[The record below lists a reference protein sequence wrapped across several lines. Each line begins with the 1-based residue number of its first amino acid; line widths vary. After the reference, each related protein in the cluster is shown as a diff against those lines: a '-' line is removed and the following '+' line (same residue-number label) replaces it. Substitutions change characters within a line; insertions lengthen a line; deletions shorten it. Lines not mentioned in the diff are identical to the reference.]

1 MRERSLTDFFFFS
14 GDNHLIMGHGYG
26 HGMIT
31 GHGSPLFSLLKK
43 NVFWGDSPKS
53 VHPPTHPKFFV
64 RFGRTKGEIRVEK
77 GNFWGDFG
85 RFLRGFDLVWESA
98 TPPYLHLS
106 HTDRLWKRLKNNHYY
121 MITTNKKILLSV

>member
-1 MRERSLTDFFFFS
+1 MPKGRRKKKVFFL
-14 GDNHLIMGHGYG
+14 GDLSQIC
-26 HGMIT
+26 
-31 GHGSPLFSLLKK
+31 L
-43 NVFWGDSPKS
+43 
-53 VHPPTHPKFFV
+53 PTPGFFV